1 VGDGVGSL
9 GGVVTTLTDHP
20 QLFRD
25 PGDVTSPIPG
35 GVRRTDPQT
44 SRDVANDP
52 ALRVAWQSERH
63 RLLVAFD
70 SDEAASVDGLT
81 DERAAEI
88 ANRTGRYIDPTH
100 ESTRRCSEML
110 KDGLLELTGEKR
122 PKKSGRASRV
132 KRITSA
138 GRLALRE
145 VRS

>member
-1 VGDGVGSL
+1 MGDGVGSG

-20 QLFRD
+20 QLFGD
-25 PGDVTSPIPG
+25 PGDVPSPTIG
-35 GVRRTDPQT
+35 GVRHTDPQT

-70 SDEAASVDGLT
+70 SEEAVRVNGLT

-88 ANRTGRYIDPTH
+88 ANRMGKYIDPTH

-110 KDGLLELTGEKR
+110 KDGLLELTGETR
-122 PKKSGRASRV
+122 PKRSGRASRV
-132 KRITSA
+132 KRITSE
-138 GRLALRE
+138 GRLTLRE

>member
-1 VGDGVGSL
+1 M
-9 GGVVTTLTDHP
+9 TTLTNHP
-20 QLFRD
+20 QLF
-25 PGDVTSPIPG
+25 GDSGDAPSPAPG

-70 SDEAASVDGLT
+70 SDEAVSVDGLT
-81 DERAAEI
+81 DERAAGI
-88 ANRTGRYIDPTH
+88 ANRTGKYIDPTH

-110 KDGLLELTGEKR
+110 KDGLLELTGERR

-132 KRITSA
+132 KRITPA
-138 GRLALRE
+138 GRAA
-145 VRS
+145 VRGDGR

>member
-1 VGDGVGSL
+1 M
-9 GGVVTTLTDHP
+9 TTLTDHP
-20 QLFRD
+20 QLFGD
-25 PGDVTSPIPG
+25 PGDVSSLALG

-70 SDEAASVDGLT
+70 SDEALSVDGLT
-81 DERAAEI
+81 DERSAEI
-88 ANRTGRYIDPTH
+88 ANRTGKYIDPTH

-110 KDGLLELTGEKR
+110 NDGLLELTGERR

-138 GRLALRE
+138 GRLALRGSG
-145 VRS
+145 R